1 MHVSFKKPNQYFIKI
16 GGIIILVLI
25 ISSGAVW
32 AAKNLISQNPLP
44 LDAPAGAEYTL
55 PENLPSRTGGPYR
68 DIEDINQIAVLA
80 GQSKDEIRPIVKNII
95 LTTHGNL
102 ISSQIF
108 SESYSVAD
116 DREVYLAI
124 LEGNFQFNRVRP
136 NMEPIRSQQI
146 NIEIDANTGEVLALG
161 TSELTKDLR
170 VINDLKLFTN
180 N

>member
-1 MHVSFKKPNQYFIKI
+1 MHSIKI
-16 GGIIILVLI
+16 GIIITSVLI
-25 ISSGAVW
+25 ISSGAAW

-44 LDAPAGAEYTL
+44 LDAPVGAEYAL
-55 PENLPSRTGGPYR
+55 LENLPSRTSGPYI
-68 DIEDINQIAVLA
+68 DIENINRIAVLA
-80 GQSKDEIRPIVKNII
+80 GQSKGEMKPIVKNII

-161 TSELTKDLR
+161 ASELTKDSR
-170 VINDLKLFTN
+170 VINNLKSLTN